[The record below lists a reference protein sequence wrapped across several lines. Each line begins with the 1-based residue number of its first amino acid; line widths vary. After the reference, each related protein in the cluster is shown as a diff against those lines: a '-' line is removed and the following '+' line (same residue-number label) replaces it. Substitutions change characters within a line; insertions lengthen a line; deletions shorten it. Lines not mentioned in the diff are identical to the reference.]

1 MATPMRPGRLI
12 ALLGALLTSAATTAR
27 ADDGDGGAVYRLDP
41 RIDLPLLGLG
51 LATTTA
57 GFVEVPP
64 PPCSPDCEVP
74 DQMSALDRTA
84 IGKDSRSS
92 GHIADGLSI
101 AFLVGPPIWSAFDT
115 GGDGLFEDVVV
126 HTETLLLVQGL
137 NQIVK
142 FAVQRPGPYAYD
154 TSLPAERRTGP
165 EAARSFWS
173 GHTST
178 AFASGTSH
186 AVTYWLRHPRDPWR
200 FTVLATDM
208 AAATAVGLL
217 TYDAG
222 WHYPTDIVAGALAGT
237 ALGVL
242 VPVLHTDF

>member
-1 MATPMRPGRLI
+1 MALSS
-12 ALLGALLTSAATTAR
+12 ALLASAAAAAR
-27 ADDGDGGAVYRLDP
+27 ADGGDGGAVYELDP

-51 LATTTA
+51 LAGTTA
-57 GFVEVPP
+57 GFLEVPP
-64 PPCSPDCEVP
+64 PACLPDCEVP
-74 DQMSALDRTA
+74 DQMLALDRTA
-84 IGKDSRSS
+84 IGKHSRSS

-101 AFLVGPPIWSAFDT
+101 AFLVGPPVWSALDT

-154 TSLPAERRTGP
+154 TSLPPEQRSGP

-178 AFASGTSH
+178 AFASATSH
-186 AVTYWLRHPRDPWR
+186 SVTYWLRHPRDPWR
-200 FTVLATDM
+200 FTVIGTNM

-217 TYDAG
+217 VYDAG
-222 WHYPTDIVAGALAGT
+222 WHYPTDIVAGALAGMS
-237 ALGVL
+237 LGLL